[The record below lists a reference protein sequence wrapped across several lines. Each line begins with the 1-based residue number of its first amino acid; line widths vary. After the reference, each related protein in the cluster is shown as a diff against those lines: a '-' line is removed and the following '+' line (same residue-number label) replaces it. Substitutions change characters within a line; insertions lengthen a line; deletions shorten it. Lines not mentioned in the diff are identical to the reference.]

1 MEDKLLSFHER
12 LYQFLS
18 KNLKIILL
26 GVFLFSLLIIIG
38 AGFYYYKKQKEEK
51 AWLELAQLLYQRKN
65 LQALEDL
72 AKKHR
77 GTSAGLQAYL
87 LLWEIYYH
95 QKDWNNLSRILGE
108 LKKEYPKKLEGILIY
123 GEAKIL
129 ESQGKKEE
137 ALKLYQKSLE
147 KTFSPRPWV
156 LIDIGRLAEELNQNS
171 LALDSYEKVL
181 KEDNNLLSE
190 FVEYKIAQLKGKGG

>member
-1 MEDKLLSFHER
+1 MEDKLISFHEK
-12 LYQFLS
+12 LFKFLS
-18 KNLKIILL
+18 KNLKIILS
-26 GVFLFSLLIIIG
+26 GVFLFSFIIIVG
-38 AGFYYYKKQKEEK
+38 IGFYYYKRQKEEK
-51 AWLELAQLLYQRKN
+51 AWLELAQLLYQKKN
-65 LQALEDL
+65 FQALEDL
-72 AKKHR
+72 AKKHQ

-87 LLWEIYYH
+87 LLWEFYYH

-108 LKKEYPKKLEGILIY
+108 LKRKYPKKLEGILIY

-147 KTFSPRPWV
+147 KPFSPRPWV

-171 LALDSYEKVL
+171 LALDFYEKAL
-181 KEDNNLLSE
+181 KEDNNPFSE
-190 FVEYKIAQLKGKGG
+190 FVEYRITQLRGKGG